1 MILKRYSSFL
11 FASIIFS
18 LLSGCALQQMVKM
31 AKEQELTVTPSPL
44 EVHGDSVQFEM
55 SAKLP
60 VKMLKKNK
68 IYSVKPHYQ
77 YGDEKIELETVEFN
91 SNDFP
96 EAKTSQP
103 SLSHTFSFEYKAE
116 IGNGDLMVVGTA
128 SNLAKTKSKS
138 TEAMPVAQG
147 IIRTSRLVQEI
158 CDPVYADHGYNNKE
172 ELIPVNVSFYFD
184 QGSSRLRTSEVRTSG
199 KELDAFI
206 AKKNVTRTVTII
218 GQHSPE
224 GTERVNSRLAE
235 DRAGVIENYY
245 KKAMKKYDYKGMAD
259 SIKFVTKGIVLDW
272 EPLKKLFDS
281 TDILTTE
288 QEGEV
293 LAIIN
298 GAGSFEEK
306 EKELHS
312 LSFYKSLLSKAYPK
326 LRVAKTEILM
336 VKPKKSDA
344 EIAILA
350 KGIVEG
356 NTNPDTLNAE
366 ELGYAATLT
375 ESSEEKEKIYEALIK
390 KNDSWVAHNNV
401 GVLYLEKAAK
411 EMDPTQKSTLIT
423 KAMTQFEIAS
433 KKEESAIT
441 VANQAAAYCMKSM
454 RAEAMLALE
463 KALGMEAD
471 AETQKKLYAMKG
483 ALQVREGKYS
493 EAVQSLSKASETYEV
508 LYDLALA
515 NLLKGDLNAAANGF
529 DAAIQ
534 ANNSSALAYYASAV
548 TAARKKDE
556 GAMSNMLK
564 KAVELDKGLS
574 EKAMADLEF
583 RDYWNSDVFK
593 SSIK

>member
-77 YGDEKIELETVEFN
+77 YGDEKVELETVEFN

-96 EAKTSQP
+96 DAKTSQP

-138 TEAMPVAQG
+138 TEPMPVAQG

-224 GTERVNSRLAE
+224 GTERVNSKLAE

-272 EPLKKLFDS
+272 EPLKKLFDT
-281 TDILTTE
+281 TDIITSE

-293 LAIIN
+293 LAIVN

-306 EKELHS
+306 EKALHK
-312 LSFYKSLLSKAYPK
+312 LSFYKTLLNKAYPK

-423 KAMTQFEIAS
+423 KAMTQFEIAA

-463 KALGMEAD
+463 KAMGMEAD

-483 ALQVREGKYS
+483 ALEVREGKYS